1 MEEQPLNESHK
12 IEGERILIYDAHCRL
27 CVTAKKGV
35 EQLKQDGETPD
46 VRWVPYQSEEAVGR
60 LGTGYR
66 SGRPE
71 AAFLIEPDGNIK
83 QGLDAFLPL
92 LPGLRGGR
100 LLQAFTRIPFLKPLA
115 YALYRFIARYRYRL
129 FGAVAVEEKI

>member
-46 VRWVPYQSEEAVGR
+46 VRWVPYQSEEAVCR
-60 LGTGYR
+60 LR
-66 SGRPE
+66 
-71 AAFLIEPDGNIK
+71 
-83 QGLDAFLPL
+83 
-92 LPGLRGGR
+92 
-100 LLQAFTRIPFLKPLA
+100 
-115 YALYRFIARYRYRL
+115 
-129 FGAVAVEEKI
+129 

>member
-1 MEEQPLNESHK
+1 MEGQPLNESHK

-27 CVTAKKGV
+27 CVSAKKGV
-35 EQLKQDGETPD
+35 EQLKQDGETRD
-46 VRWVPYQSEEAVGR
+46 VRWVPYQSEEAVCR

-83 QGLDAFLPL
+83 QGLDAF
-92 LPGLRGGR
+92 
-100 LLQAFTRIPFLKPLA
+100 T
-115 YALYRFIARYRYRL
+115 
-129 FGAVAVEEKI
+129 AVAWFTGRPSLAGIDAHSVLEAVGLCTLPFYSAVSLSLVWSCRS